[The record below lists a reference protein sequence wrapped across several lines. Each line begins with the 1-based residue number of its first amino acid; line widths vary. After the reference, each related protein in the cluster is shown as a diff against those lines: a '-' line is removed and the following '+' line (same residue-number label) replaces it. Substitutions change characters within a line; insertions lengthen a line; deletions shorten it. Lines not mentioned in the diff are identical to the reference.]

1 MIIEKLSTGK
11 VRLYGTGVKQ
21 RNLTPTYDVVE
32 DRVPDYVIIRE
43 DTNTI
48 IERFKYTDVEQLIR
62 DDGSTVIN
70 NPDLP
75 TLLDELSR
83 NFFFRVSNGG
93 GGGTGYGLNRVVFQE
108 NFVGDGSTVLFQLN
122 GTLQNATFINGAWS
136 DTRII
141 TSLTTEIVRTDN
153 FKPTYDSVPNFLG
166 NRITV
171 NSVSATGLVTL
182 SHPPRNGIA
191 FSIFYWYD
199 LATGNELD
207 DYYRPDFVASMEA
220 DNTRID
226 NELNA
231 HVGDLNNPHQTTIPK
246 LDDTTITAPVDNEV
260 LTYEGG
266 VWKNKPIPVASYS
279 LDEQTFDVA
288 TGTLPIT
295 TASTTT
301 KLLIN
306 MENFDASID
315 MTGQLPVNMSAGSQ
329 VVLRKTETNR
339 FKVLYD
345 DGVNIYNFVNREGDY
360 LSLEWTGSKFII

>member
-11 VRLYGTGVKQ
+11 VRFYGAGVKQ
-21 RNLTPTYDVVE
+21 RNLSPEYDVIE

-43 DTNTI
+43 DTNTVL
-48 IERFKYTDVEQLIR
+48 ERFKYTDVDQLIR

-70 NPDLP
+70 NPNLA

-83 NFFFRVSNGG
+83 NFFFRVSTGG
-93 GGGTGYGLNRVVFQE
+93 QGVGYGLNRVVFQE
-108 NFVGDGSTVLFQLN
+108 DFEGDGITTLFQLD
-122 GTLQNATFINGAWS
+122 GSIQNATFTNGAWS

-171 NSVSATGLVTL
+171 SSVSATGLVTL
-182 SHPPRNGIA
+182 SHPPRNGVN

-199 LATGNELD
+199 LAIGNELD

-231 HVGDLNNPHQTTIPK
+231 HISDTNNPHNTTGSNANSNYTATNYTPTGTTIDSH
-246 LDDTTITAPVDNEV
+246 LEGIDNA
-260 LTYEGG
+260 LG
-266 VWKNKPIPVASYS
+266 YS
-279 LDEQTFDVA
+279 LDEQTFDV
-288 TGTLPIT
+288 TNDSLPIV

-301 KLLIN
+301 RLKVDFS
-306 MENFDASID
+306 NFNADID
-315 MTGQLPVNMSAGSQ
+315 LTGQLPVNMRAGSQ
-329 VVLRKTETNR
+329 VVLRKVETNR
-339 FKVLYD
+339 FKVVYD
-345 DGVNIYNFVNREGDY
+345 DGSIIYTFVNKRGDY
-360 LSLEWTGSKFII
+360 LTLEWTGSKFTI

>member
-11 VRLYGTGVKQ
+11 VRFYGTGVRQ

-48 IERFKYTDVEQLIR
+48 IERFLYTDVEQLIR

-83 NFFFRVSNGG
+83 NFFFRLSNGSG
-93 GGGTGYGLNRVVFQE
+93 GNGYGLNRVVFQE
-108 NFVGDGSTVLFQLN
+108 NFTGDGSTVLFQLTGALENAVFSN
-122 GTLQNATFINGAWS
+122 GSWTN
-136 DTRII
+136 TRII
-141 TSLTTEIVRTDN
+141 PSLTTEIVRTDT
-153 FKPTYDSVPNFLG
+153 FKPTYDGVPNFLF

-171 NSVSATGLVTL
+171 DSVSATGLVTL
-182 SHPPRNGIA
+182 SHAPRTGIE

-199 LATGNELD
+199 LANGNTLD

-231 HVGDLNNPHQTTIPK
+231 HVSNLNNPHQTTVSN
-246 LDDTTITAPVDNEV
+246 LDDTTITAPSDNEV

-266 VWKNKPIPVASYS
+266 VWKNKTIPVTAYS
-279 LDEQTFDVA
+279 LDEQTFDV
-288 TGTLPIT
+288 TNDSLPIT
-295 TASTTT
+295 TLASTT
-301 KLLIN
+301 KLKIDFS
-306 MENFDASID
+306 NFNSDID
-315 MTGQLPVNMSAGSQ
+315 LTGQLPINMSAGSH
-329 VVLRKTETNR
+329 VVLRKLETNR
-339 FKVLYD
+339 FKVIYD
-345 DGVNIYNFVNREGDY
+345 DGSIIYNFVNKEGDY
-360 LSLEWTGSKFII
+360 LTLEWTGSKFII